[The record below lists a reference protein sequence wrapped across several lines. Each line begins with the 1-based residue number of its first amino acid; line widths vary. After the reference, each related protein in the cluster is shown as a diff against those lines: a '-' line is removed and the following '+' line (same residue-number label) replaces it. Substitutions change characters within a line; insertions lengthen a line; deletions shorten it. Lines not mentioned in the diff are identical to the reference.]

1 MYRRISGPA
10 FLHSKRKNPPE
21 LWIPAGLRVR
31 LGRGEE
37 LLSHDTQMPPDARIR
52 WLRIRVVVV
61 AVLATAGRI
70 EHVTDAVYTI
80 HPSRA
85 VMPLI
90 LFCDYRIG
98 NG

>member
-1 MYRRISGPA
+1 
-10 FLHSKRKNPPE
+10 
-21 LWIPAGLRVR
+21 VR
-31 LGRGEE
+31 LVSGEE

-70 EHVTDAVYTI
+70 EHITDAVYTI

-85 VMPLI
+85 VMAAI